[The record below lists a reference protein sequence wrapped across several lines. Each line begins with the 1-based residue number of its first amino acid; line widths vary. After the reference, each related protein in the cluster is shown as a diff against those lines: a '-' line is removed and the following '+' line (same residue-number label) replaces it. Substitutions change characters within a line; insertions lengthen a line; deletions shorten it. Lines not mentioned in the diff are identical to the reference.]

1 MPRVGDSWI
10 MASTSTDSASLPIS
24 STANESDIDSTSDL
38 EVEESH
44 DQESNPVVSLLDRL
58 KCPTSAEI
66 ARPRKLKTNQ
76 PPKERE

>member
-1 MPRVGDSWI
+1 

-66 ARPRKLKTNQ
+66 AQVQSSSKR
-76 PPKERE
+76 ERIIYFFIENYR